1 MCKICK
7 KDDRLFSTHFFT
19 NSNER
24 PKENPNAEKVWKS
37 SGYYVAH
44 WIPLM
49 KSSMNVKKDWRI
61 KNYTVYVLET
71 SEDFGSTTDGC
82 DGLC

>member
-1 MCKICK
+1 MTDSSQLI
-7 KDDRLFSTHFFT
+7 FFT

>member
-1 MCKICK
+1 MQDLK
-7 KDDRLFSTHFFT
+7 KKLLATPSFT
-19 NSNER
+19 NSNDR

-44 WIPLM
+44 WVPLIEN
-49 KSSMNVKKDWRI
+49 SLNVKDWRI

>member
-1 MCKICK
+1 MMADSLQLI
-7 KDDRLFSTHFFT
+7 

-44 WIPLM
+44 WVPLI
-49 KSSMNVKKDWRI
+49 KNSMDVKQWRL
-61 KNYTVYVLET
+61 KNYTAYVLET
-71 SEDFGSTTDGC
+71 SEDVTLDHLNS
-82 DGLC
+82 